1 MSDFVSGFWG
11 YFISI
16 VAVGGV
22 VFCVTLLY
30 SQRRWLGAK
39 PVGGQ
44 AEDTGHIWDGDL
56 TELNNPVPGWWTW
69 MFLLACAI
77 ALGYLFLMP
86 GLGTYQGLLGYS
98 SADEV
103 AQQQAKM
110 AEAMRPIYARF
121 ETMTVPQIA
130 ADAGAREI
138 GQRLFLN
145 TCAQCH
151 GSDAKGGPSFPNLT
165 DTDWLYGGSPEAIMQ
180 TITNGRIGVMPA
192 WKAAIAP
199 KAAGDIAQYVRS
211 LSGLDADPERVLR
224 GQRGYQT
231 YCIACHGADGKG
243 NQVLGAP
250 NLTDEV
256 WLYGSSEAS
265 IVKTIL
271 DGRENHMPA
280 HGDILTPVQIKLL
293 TAWVWGLSNKPDAQA
308 QPAPPAGPADQASPH
323 G

>member
-30 SQRRWLGAK
+30 SQRRWLGAR
-39 PVGGQ
+39 PGGGQ
-44 AEDTGHIWDGDL
+44 ADDTGHVWDGDL

-69 MFLLACAI
+69 MFLLACAV

-98 SADEV
+98 SAGEV
-103 AQQQAKM
+103 ARQQARM
-110 AEAMRPIYARF
+110 AEAVRPIYARF
-121 ETMTVPQIA
+121 DTMSVPQIA

-151 GSDAKGGPSFPNLT
+151 GSDAKGGPSFPNLA
-165 DTDWLYGGSPEAIMQ
+165 DKDWLYGGSPEAIMQ
-180 TITNGRIGVMPA
+180 TITYGRIGVMPA

-211 LSGLDADPERVLR
+211 LSGLDAAPERVLR
-224 GQRGYQT
+224 GQRDYQT

-308 QPAPPAGPADQASPH
+308 RPAKDTGPAD
-323 G
+323 